1 MYEEIDGS
9 GPLMR
14 AQTQTNKTDT
24 ASIAFYLG
32 GAGVALLALVL
43 ALEPDVGFTAPFVW
57 MAIFWA
63 LQIGVGLATLQC
75 ALFLITRVDRVQQ
88 LPLWVV
94 VIASGIAGS
103 IFLSPIYWLIGEGLM
118 EQVLGF
124 PVRVDADGA
133 VEVGLTFGIPAILE
147 EFVDIVGP
155 VTAAWAL
162 ISWPRLQRLVPPLL
176 NTPLTTSAESDPL
189 ITSLPEQ
196 DGALLKPA
204 WRVALPSEL
213 GGELIAVGSE
223 LQYLRVWTTRG
234 SALVLGALQQ
244 VEESEGPDGI
254 RTHRSWWVNARY
266 IIRVRGKVNGA
277 VCELSN
283 GLEVPVSRRR
293 KADMLERFGSSASY
307 NSAAVAIASPL
318 SGSDQN
324 IRRKPS

>member
-1 MYEEIDGS
+1 MT
-9 GPLMR
+9 L
-14 AQTQTNKTDT
+14 QTSSSPTGIR
-24 ASIAFYLG
+24 SIVSYLG

-57 MAIFWA
+57 MALFWA
-63 LQIGVGLATLQC
+63 LQIGVGLAALQC
-75 ALFLITRVDRVQQ
+75 ALFLITRVDRFQQ

-133 VEVGLTFGIPAILE
+133 VEVSLTFGIPAILD

-176 NTPLTTSAESDPL
+176 NTPLAKSAESDPL

-234 SALVLGALQQ
+234 SALVLGSLQQ
-244 VEESEGPDGI
+244 VEEAEGPNGI
-254 RTHRSWWVNARY
+254 RTHRSWWVNAQY
-266 IIRVRGKVNGA
+266 VARVRGKGDGA
-277 VCELSN
+277 VCEMSN

-293 KADMLERFGSSASY
+293 KAEMLARFGNSASF
-307 NSAAVAIASPL
+307 NSAAIAIASPL
-318 SGSDQN
+318 PGSDQN
-324 IRRKPS
+324 IRRKPN

>member
-1 MYEEIDGS
+1 MT
-9 GPLMR
+9 L
-14 AQTQTNKTDT
+14 QTSSSPTGIR
-24 ASIAFYLG
+24 SIVSYLG

-57 MAIFWA
+57 MALFWA
-63 LQIGVGLATLQC
+63 LQIGVGLAALQC
-75 ALFLITRVDRVQQ
+75 ALFLITRVDRFQQ

-133 VEVGLTFGIPAILE
+133 VEVSLTFGIPAILD
-147 EFVDIVGP
+147 EFVDVVGP

-176 NTPLTTSAESDPL
+176 NTPLAKSAESDPL

-213 GGELIAVGSE
+213 GDELIAVGSE

-244 VEESEGPDGI
+244 VEESEGRVGI
-254 RTHRSWWVNARY
+254 RTHRSWWVNAQY
-266 IIRVRGKVNGA
+266 VARVRGKGDGA
-277 VCELSN
+277 VCEMSN

-293 KADMLERFGSSASY
+293 KAEMLARFGNSASF
-307 NSAAVAIASPL
+307 NSAAIAIASPL
-318 SGSDQN
+318 PGSDQN
-324 IRRKPS
+324 IRRKPN

>member
-1 MYEEIDGS
+1 MT
-9 GPLMR
+9 L
-14 AQTQTNKTDT
+14 QTSSSPTGIR
-24 ASIAFYLG
+24 SIVSYLG

-57 MAIFWA
+57 MALFWA
-63 LQIGVGLATLQC
+63 LQIGVGLAALQC
-75 ALFLITRVDRVQQ
+75 ALFLITRVDRFQQ

-118 EQVLGF
+118 EQVFGF
-124 PVRVDADGA
+124 PVRVDAAGA
-133 VEVGLTFGIPAILE
+133 VEVSLTFGIPAILN

-155 VTAAWAL
+155 VTSAWAL

-176 NTPLTTSAESDPL
+176 NTPLAKSAESDPL

-234 SALVLGALQQ
+234 SALVLGSLQQ
-244 VEESEGPDGI
+244 VEEAEGPNGI
-254 RTHRSWWVNARY
+254 RTHRSWWVNAQY
-266 IIRVRGKVNGA
+266 VARVRGKGDGA
-277 VCELSN
+277 VCEMSN

-293 KADMLERFGSSASY
+293 KAEMLARFGNSASF
-307 NSAAVAIASPL
+307 NSAAIAIASPL
-318 SGSDQN
+318 PGSDQN
-324 IRRKPS
+324 IRRKPN

>member
-1 MYEEIDGS
+1 MT
-9 GPLMR
+9 L
-14 AQTQTNKTDT
+14 QTSSSPTGIR
-24 ASIAFYLG
+24 SIVSYLG

-57 MAIFWA
+57 MALFWA
-63 LQIGVGLATLQC
+63 LQIGVGLAALQC
-75 ALFLITRVDRVQQ
+75 ALFLITRVDRFQQ

-133 VEVGLTFGIPAILE
+133 VEVSLTFGIPAILN

-155 VTAAWAL
+155 VTSAWAL

-176 NTPLTTSAESDPL
+176 NTPLAKSAESDPL

-234 SALVLGALQQ
+234 SALVLGSLQQ
-244 VEESEGPDGI
+244 VEEAEGPNGI
-254 RTHRSWWVNARY
+254 RTHRSWWVNAQY
-266 IIRVRGKVNGA
+266 VARVRGKGDGA
-277 VCELSN
+277 VCEMSN

-293 KADMLERFGSSASY
+293 KAEMLARFGNSASF
-307 NSAAVAIASPL
+307 NSAAIAIASPL
-318 SGSDQN
+318 PGSDQN
-324 IRRKPS
+324 IRRKPN

>member
-1 MYEEIDGS
+1 M
-9 GPLMR
+9 
-14 AQTQTNKTDT
+14 
-24 ASIAFYLG
+24 
-32 GAGVALLALVL
+32 AL
-43 ALEPDVGFTAPFVW
+43 
-57 MAIFWA
+57 FWA
-63 LQIGVGLATLQC
+63 LQIGVGLAALQC

-133 VEVGLTFGIPAILE
+133 VEVSVAFGIPAILD

-162 ISWPRLQRLVPPLL
+162 ISWPRMQRLVPPLL
-176 NTPLTTSAESDPL
+176 NTPLAKSAESDPL

-234 SALVLGALQQ
+234 SALVLGSLQQ
-244 VEESEGPDGI
+244 VEEAEGPNGI
-254 RTHRSWWVNARY
+254 RTHRSWWVNARH
-266 IIRVRGKVNGA
+266 IIRVRGKGDGA

-293 KADMLERFGSSASY
+293 KADMLERFGNTARYHSKSK
-307 NSAAVAIASPL
+307 VLL
-318 SGSDQN
+318 S
-324 IRRKPS
+324 

>member
-1 MYEEIDGS
+1 MSEEIDGS

-24 ASIAFYLG
+24 ASITLYLA
-32 GAGVALLALVL
+32 GAGAALWGLVL
-43 ALEPDVGFTAPFVW
+43 ALEPNVGFTAPFEW
-57 MAIFWA
+57 MALFWA
-63 LQIGVGLATLQC
+63 LQIGVGLAALQC
-75 ALFLITRVDRVQQ
+75 ALFLITRIDRVQQ
-88 LPLWVV
+88 FPLWVV
-94 VIASGIAGS
+94 VIASGLAGS

-133 VEVGLTFGIPAILE
+133 VEDSLTFGIPAILD

-176 NTPLTTSAESDPL
+176 NTPLAKSAESDPL

-254 RTHRSWWVNARY
+254 RTHRSWWVNARH
-266 IIRVRGKVNGA
+266 IIRVRGKGDGA

-293 KADMLERFGSSASY
+293 KADMLERFGNTARYHSKSK
-307 NSAAVAIASPL
+307 VLL
-318 SGSDQN
+318 S
-324 IRRKPS
+324 

>member
-1 MYEEIDGS
+1 M
-9 GPLMR
+9 
-14 AQTQTNKTDT
+14 
-24 ASIAFYLG
+24 
-32 GAGVALLALVL
+32 ALVL

-57 MAIFWA
+57 MALFWA
-63 LQIGVGLATLQC
+63 LQIGVGLAALQC
-75 ALFLITRVDRVQQ
+75 ALFLITRVDRFQQ

-133 VEVGLTFGIPAILE
+133 VEVSLTFGIPAILN

-176 NTPLTTSAESDPL
+176 NTPLAKSGESDPL

-196 DGALLKPA
+196 DCALLKPA

-213 GGELIAVGSE
+213 GGELIAVSSE
-223 LQYLRVWTTRG
+223 LQYLREDLCTT
-234 SALVLGALQQ
+234 SIF
-244 VEESEGPDGI
+244 ES
-254 RTHRSWWVNARY
+254 
-266 IIRVRGKVNGA
+266 K
-277 VCELSN
+277 C
-283 GLEVPVSRRR
+283 
-293 KADMLERFGSSASY
+293 
-307 NSAAVAIASPL
+307 
-318 SGSDQN
+318 
-324 IRRKPS
+324 

>member
-1 MYEEIDGS
+1 
-9 GPLMR
+9 
-14 AQTQTNKTDT
+14 
-24 ASIAFYLG
+24 
-32 GAGVALLALVL
+32 LALVL

-57 MAIFWA
+57 MALFWA
-63 LQIGVGLATLQC
+63 LQIGVGLSALQC
-75 ALFLITRVDRVQQ
+75 ALFLITRVDRFQQ

-124 PVRVDADGA
+124 PVRVDADEA
-133 VEVGLTFGIPAILE
+133 VEVSFAFGIPVILD

-176 NTPLTTSAESDPL
+176 NTPLAKSGESDPL

-213 GGELIAVGSE
+213 GGELIAVSSE

-234 SALVLGALQQ
+234 SALVLGSLQQ
-244 VEESEGPDGI
+244 VEEAEGPNGI
-254 RTHRSWWVNARY
+254 RTHRSWWVNAQHVLRT
-266 IIRVRGKVNGA
+266 RVQGDGT

-283 GLEVPVSRRR
+283 GLQVPVSRRR
-293 KADMLERFGSSASY
+293 KADVMERFGSSASY

-318 SGSDQN
+318 PGSDQN

>member
-1 MYEEIDGS
+1 MT
-9 GPLMR
+9 L
-14 AQTQTNKTDT
+14 QTSSSPTGIR
-24 ASIAFYLG
+24 SIVSYLG

-57 MAIFWA
+57 MALFWA
-63 LQIGVGLATLQC
+63 LQIGVGLAALQC
-75 ALFLITRVDRVQQ
+75 ALFLITRVDRFQQ

-133 VEVGLTFGIPAILE
+133 VEVSLTFGIPAILN

-155 VTAAWAL
+155 VTSAWAL

-176 NTPLTTSAESDPL
+176 NTPLAKSVESDPL

-213 GGELIAVGSE
+213 GDELIAVGSE

-244 VEESEGPDGI
+244 VEESEGRVGI
-254 RTHRSWWVNARY
+254 RTHRSWWVNAQY
-266 IIRVRGKVNGA
+266 VARVRGKGDGA
-277 VCELSN
+277 VCEMSN

-293 KADMLERFGSSASY
+293 KAEMLARFGNSASF
-307 NSAAVAIASPL
+307 NSAAIAIASPL
-318 SGSDQN
+318 PGSDQN
-324 IRRKPS
+324 IRRKPN

>member
-1 MYEEIDGS
+1 MTV
-9 GPLMR
+9 
-14 AQTQTNKTDT
+14 QTSSSPTGIR
-24 ASIAFYLG
+24 SIVIYLG

-57 MAIFWA
+57 MALFWA
-63 LQIGVGLATLQC
+63 LQIGVGLAALQC
-75 ALFLITRVDRVQQ
+75 ALFLITRVDRFQQ

-133 VEVGLTFGIPAILE
+133 VEVSVTFGMPAILD

-176 NTPLTTSAESDPL
+176 NTPLAKSAESDPL

-213 GGELIAVGSE
+213 GGELIAVSSE

-234 SALVLGALQQ
+234 SALVLGSLQQ
-244 VEESEGPDGI
+244 VEEAEGPNGI
-254 RTHRSWWVNARY
+254 RTHRSWWVNAQHVLRT
-266 IIRVRGKVNGA
+266 RVQGDGT

-283 GLEVPVSRRR
+283 GLQVPVSRRR
-293 KADMLERFGSSASY
+293 KADVMARFGSSASY

-318 SGSDQN
+318 PGSDQN
-324 IRRKPS
+324 IRRKPT

>member
-1 MYEEIDGS
+1 MT
-9 GPLMR
+9 L
-14 AQTQTNKTDT
+14 QTLSSPTGIR
-24 ASIAFYLG
+24 SIVSYLG
-32 GAGVALLALVL
+32 GAGVALVALVL

-57 MAIFWA
+57 MALFWA
-63 LQIGVGLATLQC
+63 LQIGVGLAALQC
-75 ALFLITRVDRVQQ
+75 ALFLITRVDRFQQ

-94 VIASGIAGS
+94 VFASGIAGS

-124 PVRVDADGA
+124 PVRVDADEA
-133 VEVGLTFGIPAILE
+133 VEVSFAFGIPVILD

-176 NTPLTTSAESDPL
+176 NTPLAKSAESDPL

-213 GGELIAVGSE
+213 GGELIAVSSE

-234 SALVLGALQQ
+234 SALVLGSLQQ
-244 VEESEGPDGI
+244 VEEAEGPNGI
-254 RTHRSWWVNARY
+254 RTHRSWWVNAQHVLRT
-266 IIRVRGKVNGA
+266 RVQGDGT

-283 GLEVPVSRRR
+283 GLQVPVSRRR
-293 KADMLERFGSSASY
+293 KADVMERFGSSASY

-318 SGSDQN
+318 PGSDQN

>member
-1 MYEEIDGS
+1 MT
-9 GPLMR
+9 L
-14 AQTQTNKTDT
+14 QTSSSPTGIR
-24 ASIAFYLG
+24 SIVSYLG

-57 MAIFWA
+57 MALFWA
-63 LQIGVGLATLQC
+63 LQIGVGLAALQC

-118 EQVLGF
+118 EQVFGF

-133 VEVGLTFGIPAILE
+133 VEVSLTFGIPAILN

-155 VTAAWAL
+155 VTSAWAL

-176 NTPLTTSAESDPL
+176 NTPLAKSAESDPL

-234 SALVLGALQQ
+234 SALVLGSLQQ
-244 VEESEGPDGI
+244 VEEAEGPNGI
-254 RTHRSWWVNARY
+254 RTHRSWWVNAQY
-266 IIRVRGKVNGA
+266 VARVRGKGDGA
-277 VCELSN
+277 VCEMSN

-293 KADMLERFGSSASY
+293 KAEMLARFGNSASF
-307 NSAAVAIASPL
+307 NSAAIAIASPL
-318 SGSDQN
+318 PGSDQN
-324 IRRKPS
+324 IRRKPN

>member
-1 MYEEIDGS
+1 M
-9 GPLMR
+9 
-14 AQTQTNKTDT
+14 
-24 ASIAFYLG
+24 
-32 GAGVALLALVL
+32 ALVL

-57 MAIFWA
+57 MALFWA
-63 LQIGVGLATLQC
+63 LQIGVGLAALQC
-75 ALFLITRVDRVQQ
+75 ALFLITRVDRFQQ

-133 VEVGLTFGIPAILE
+133 VEVSLTFGIPAILD

-176 NTPLTTSAESDPL
+176 NTPLAKSAESDPL

-234 SALVLGALQQ
+234 SALVLGSLQQ
-244 VEESEGPDGI
+244 VEEAEGPNGI
-254 RTHRSWWVNARY
+254 RTHRSWWVNAQY
-266 IIRVRGKVNGA
+266 VARVRGKGDGA
-277 VCELSN
+277 VCEMSN

-293 KADMLERFGSSASY
+293 KAEMLARFGNSASF
-307 NSAAVAIASPL
+307 NSAAIAIASPIP
-318 SGSDQN
+318 GSDQN
-324 IRRKPS
+324 IRRKPN

>member
-1 MYEEIDGS
+1 MT
-9 GPLMR
+9 L
-14 AQTQTNKTDT
+14 QTSSSPTGIR
-24 ASIAFYLG
+24 SIVSYLG

-57 MAIFWA
+57 MALFWA
-63 LQIGVGLATLQC
+63 LQIGVGLAALQC
-75 ALFLITRVDRVQQ
+75 ALFLITRVDRFQQ

-133 VEVGLTFGIPAILE
+133 VEVSFAFGIPVILD

-176 NTPLTTSAESDPL
+176 NTPLAKSGESDPL

-213 GGELIAVGSE
+213 GGELIAVSSE

-234 SALVLGALQQ
+234 SALVLGSLQQ
-244 VEESEGPDGI
+244 VEEAEGPNGI
-254 RTHRSWWVNARY
+254 RTHRSWWVNAQHVLRT
-266 IIRVRGKVNGA
+266 RVQGDGT

-283 GLEVPVSRRR
+283 GLQVPVSRRR
-293 KADMLERFGSSASY
+293 KADVMERFGSSASY

-318 SGSDQN
+318 PGSDQN

>member
-1 MYEEIDGS
+1 MT
-9 GPLMR
+9 L
-14 AQTQTNKTDT
+14 QTSSSPTGIR
-24 ASIAFYLG
+24 SIVSYLG

-57 MAIFWA
+57 MALFWA
-63 LQIGVGLATLQC
+63 LQIGVGLAALQC
-75 ALFLITRVDRVQQ
+75 ALFLITRVDRFQQ

-124 PVRVDADGA
+124 PARVDADGA
-133 VEVGLTFGIPAILE
+133 VEVSLTFGIPAILD

-176 NTPLTTSAESDPL
+176 NTPLAKSVESDPL

-234 SALVLGALQQ
+234 SALVLGSLQQ
-244 VEESEGPDGI
+244 VEEAEGPNGI
-254 RTHRSWWVNARY
+254 RTHRSWWVNAQY
-266 IIRVRGKVNGA
+266 VARVRGKGDGA
-277 VCELSN
+277 VCEMSN

-293 KADMLERFGSSASY
+293 KAEMLARFGNSASF
-307 NSAAVAIASPL
+307 NSAAIAIASPL
-318 SGSDQN
+318 PGSDQN
-324 IRRKPS
+324 IRRKPN

>member
-1 MYEEIDGS
+1 MTI
-9 GPLMR
+9 
-14 AQTQTNKTDT
+14 QTSSSPTGIR
-24 ASIAFYLG
+24 SIVSYLG

-57 MAIFWA
+57 MALFWA
-63 LQIGVGLATLQC
+63 LQIGVGLAALQC
-75 ALFLITRVDRVQQ
+75 ALFLITRVDRFQQ

-133 VEVGLTFGIPAILE
+133 VEVSLTFGIPAILD

-176 NTPLTTSAESDPL
+176 NTPLAKSVESDPL

-213 GGELIAVGSE
+213 GDELIAVGSE

-244 VEESEGPDGI
+244 VEESEGRVGI
-254 RTHRSWWVNARY
+254 RTHRSWWVNAQY
-266 IIRVRGKVNGA
+266 VARVRGKGDGA
-277 VCELSN
+277 VCEMSN

-293 KADMLERFGSSASY
+293 KAEMLARFGNSASF
-307 NSAAVAIASPL
+307 NSAAIAIASPL
-318 SGSDQN
+318 PGSDQN
-324 IRRKPS
+324 IRRKPN

>member
-1 MYEEIDGS
+1 MT
-9 GPLMR
+9 L
-14 AQTQTNKTDT
+14 QTSSSPTGIR
-24 ASIAFYLG
+24 SIVSYLG

-57 MAIFWA
+57 MALFWA
-63 LQIGVGLATLQC
+63 LQIGVGLAALQC
-75 ALFLITRVDRVQQ
+75 ALFLITRVDRFQQ

-94 VIASGIAGS
+94 VIASGTGGS

-133 VEVGLTFGIPAILE
+133 VEVSLTFGIPAILD

-176 NTPLTTSAESDPL
+176 NTPLAKSVESDPL

-213 GGELIAVGSE
+213 GDELIAVGSE

-244 VEESEGPDGI
+244 VEESEGRVGI
-254 RTHRSWWVNARY
+254 RTHRSWWVNAQY
-266 IIRVRGKVNGA
+266 VARVRGKGDGA
-277 VCELSN
+277 VCEMSN

-293 KADMLERFGSSASY
+293 KAEMLARFGNSASF
-307 NSAAVAIASPL
+307 NSAAIAIASPL
-318 SGSDQN
+318 PGSDQN
-324 IRRKPS
+324 IRRKPN

>member
-1 MYEEIDGS
+1 MT
-9 GPLMR
+9 L
-14 AQTQTNKTDT
+14 QTSSSPTGIR
-24 ASIAFYLG
+24 SIVSYLG

-57 MAIFWA
+57 MALFWA
-63 LQIGVGLATLQC
+63 LQIGVGLAALQC

-118 EQVLGF
+118 QQVFGF

-133 VEVGLTFGIPAILE
+133 VEVSLTFGIPAILN

-155 VTAAWAL
+155 VTSAWAL

-176 NTPLTTSAESDPL
+176 NTPLAKSAESDPL

-213 GGELIAVGSE
+213 GDELIAVGSE

-244 VEESEGPDGI
+244 VEESEGRVGI
-254 RTHRSWWVNARY
+254 RTHRSWWVNAQY
-266 IIRVRGKVNGA
+266 VARVRGKGDGA
-277 VCELSN
+277 VCEMSN

-293 KADMLERFGSSASY
+293 KAEMLARFGNSARF
-307 NSAAVAIASPL
+307 NSAAIAIASPL
-318 SGSDQN
+318 PGSDQN
-324 IRRKPS
+324 IRRKPN

>member
-1 MYEEIDGS
+1 MT
-9 GPLMR
+9 L
-14 AQTQTNKTDT
+14 QTSSSPTGIR
-24 ASIAFYLG
+24 SIVSYLG

-57 MAIFWA
+57 MALFWA

-103 IFLSPIYWLIGEGLM
+103 VFLSPIYWLIGEGLM
-118 EQVLGF
+118 EQVFGF

-133 VEVGLTFGIPAILE
+133 VEVSLTFGIPAILN

-155 VTAAWAL
+155 VTSAWAL

-176 NTPLTTSAESDPL
+176 NTPLAKSAESDPL

-234 SALVLGALQQ
+234 SALVLGSLQQ
-244 VEESEGPDGI
+244 VEEAEGPNGI
-254 RTHRSWWVNARY
+254 RTHRSWWVNAQY
-266 IIRVRGKVNGA
+266 VARVRGKGDGA
-277 VCELSN
+277 VCEMSN

>member
-1 MYEEIDGS
+1 M
-9 GPLMR
+9 
-14 AQTQTNKTDT
+14 
-24 ASIAFYLG
+24 
-32 GAGVALLALVL
+32 L
-43 ALEPDVGFTAPFVW
+43 ALEPDVGFTAPLKWVSL
-57 MAIFWA
+57 FWA
-63 LQIGVGLATLQC
+63 LQIGIGLATLQC

-94 VIASGIAGS
+94 VLASGLAGS

-124 PVRVDADGA
+124 PASVDADGA
-133 VEVGLTFGIPAILE
+133 VEVSLTFGIPAILD

-176 NTPLTTSAESDPL
+176 NTPLAKSAKSDPL

-266 IIRVRGKVNGA
+266 IIRVRGKGDGA

-293 KADMLERFGSSASY
+293 KADMLERFGNTARYHSKSKALSS
-307 NSAAVAIASPL
+307 
-318 SGSDQN
+318 
-324 IRRKPS
+324 

>member
-1 MYEEIDGS
+1 MT
-9 GPLMR
+9 L
-14 AQTQTNKTDT
+14 QTSSSPTGIR
-24 ASIAFYLG
+24 SIVSYLG

-57 MAIFWA
+57 MALFWA

-118 EQVLGF
+118 EQVFGF

-133 VEVGLTFGIPAILE
+133 VEVSLTFGIPAILN

-155 VTAAWAL
+155 VTSAWAL

-176 NTPLTTSAESDPL
+176 NTPLAKSAESDPL

-234 SALVLGALQQ
+234 SALVLGSLQQ
-244 VEESEGPDGI
+244 VEEAEGPNGI
-254 RTHRSWWVNARY
+254 RTHRSWWVNAQY
-266 IIRVRGKVNGA
+266 VARVRGKGDGA
-277 VCELSN
+277 VCEMSN

-293 KADMLERFGSSASY
+293 KAEMLARFGKSASF
-307 NSAAVAIASPL
+307 NSAAIAIASPL
-318 SGSDQN
+318 PGSDQN
-324 IRRKPS
+324 IRRKPN

>member
-1 MYEEIDGS
+1 MT
-9 GPLMR
+9 L
-14 AQTQTNKTDT
+14 QTSSSPTGIR
-24 ASIAFYLG
+24 SIVIYLG

-57 MAIFWA
+57 MALFWA
-63 LQIGVGLATLQC
+63 LQTGVGLAALQC
-75 ALFLITRVDRVQQ
+75 ALFLITRVDRFQQ

-133 VEVGLTFGIPAILE
+133 VEVSLTFGIPAILN

-176 NTPLTTSAESDPL
+176 NTPLAKSGESDPL

-213 GGELIAVGSE
+213 GGELIAVSSE

-234 SALVLGALQQ
+234 SALVLGSLQQ
-244 VEESEGPDGI
+244 VEEAEGPNGI
-254 RTHRSWWVNARY
+254 RTHRSWWVNAQHVLRT
-266 IIRVRGKVNGA
+266 RVQGDGT

-283 GLEVPVSRRR
+283 GLQVPVSRRR
-293 KADMLERFGSSASY
+293 KADVMARFGSSASY

-318 SGSDQN
+318 PGSDQN
-324 IRRKPS
+324 IRRKPT

>member
-1 MYEEIDGS
+1 MTV
-9 GPLMR
+9 
-14 AQTQTNKTDT
+14 QTSSSPTGIR
-24 ASIAFYLG
+24 SIVIYLG

-57 MAIFWA
+57 MVLFWA
-63 LQIGVGLATLQC
+63 LQIGVGLAALQC
-75 ALFLITRVDRVQQ
+75 ALFLITRVDRFQQ

-133 VEVGLTFGIPAILE
+133 VEVSLTFGIPAILN

-176 NTPLTTSAESDPL
+176 NTPLAKSGESDPL

-213 GGELIAVGSE
+213 GGELIAVSSE

-234 SALVLGALQQ
+234 SALVLGSLQQ
-244 VEESEGPDGI
+244 VEEAEGPNGI
-254 RTHRSWWVNARY
+254 RTHRSWWVNAQHVLRT
-266 IIRVRGKVNGA
+266 RVQGDGT

-283 GLEVPVSRRR
+283 GLQVPVSRRR
-293 KADMLERFGSSASY
+293 KADVMARFGSSASY

-318 SGSDQN
+318 PGSDQN
-324 IRRKPS
+324 IRRKPT

>member
-1 MYEEIDGS
+1 MT
-9 GPLMR
+9 L
-14 AQTQTNKTDT
+14 QTSSSPTGIR
-24 ASIAFYLG
+24 SIVSYLG

-57 MAIFWA
+57 MALFWA
-63 LQIGVGLATLQC
+63 LQIGVGLAALQC
-75 ALFLITRVDRVQQ
+75 ALFLITRVDRFQQ

-133 VEVGLTFGIPAILE
+133 VEVSVAFGIPAILD

-176 NTPLTTSAESDPL
+176 NTPQAKSAESDPL

-234 SALVLGALQQ
+234 SALVLGSLQQ
-244 VEESEGPDGI
+244 VEEAEGPNGI
-254 RTHRSWWVNARY
+254 RTHRSWWVNAQHVLRT
-266 IIRVRGKVNGA
+266 RVQGDGT

-283 GLEVPVSRRR
+283 GLQAPVSRRR
-293 KADMLERFGSSASY
+293 KADVMERFGSSASY

-318 SGSDQN
+318 PGSDQN
-324 IRRKPS
+324 TRRKPS

>member
-1 MYEEIDGS
+1 MT
-9 GPLMR
+9 L
-14 AQTQTNKTDT
+14 QTSSSPTGIR
-24 ASIAFYLG
+24 SIVSYLG

-57 MAIFWA
+57 MALFWA
-63 LQIGVGLATLQC
+63 LQIGVGLAALQC
-75 ALFLITRVDRVQQ
+75 ALFLITRVDRFQQ

-133 VEVGLTFGIPAILE
+133 VEVSLTFGIPAILN

-155 VTAAWAL
+155 VTSAWAL

-176 NTPLTTSAESDPL
+176 NTPLAKSVESDPL

-234 SALVLGALQQ
+234 SALVLGSLQQ
-244 VEESEGPDGI
+244 VEEAEGPNGI
-254 RTHRSWWVNARY
+254 RTHRSWWVNTQYVA
-266 IIRVRGKVNGA
+266 RVRGKGDGA
-277 VCELSN
+277 VCEMSN

-293 KADMLERFGSSASY
+293 KAEMLARFGNSASF
-307 NSAAVAIASPL
+307 NSAAIAIASPL
-318 SGSDQN
+318 PGSDQN
-324 IRRKPS
+324 IRRKPN